1 MLKDYLTREEI
12 SKIEQFCADEKMYEA
27 VRKALFKTVYSE
39 GVVEKGETLEQRNA
53 AFNAIADAYQRGE
66 AITNEQ
72 IGANLRGL
80 FEGIHTVQEGFA
92 RMKSLKN
99 AEAPVE
105 SPFNEA
111 I

>member
-1 MLKDYLTREEI
+1 MKEYLTRDEI
-12 SKIEQFCADEKMYEA
+12 TEIMKFCSNEKMFEA

-39 GVVEKGETLEQRNA
+39 GVVEKGRELEQRNA
-53 AFNAIADAYQRGE
+53 AFGLIANAYQKGE
-66 AITNEQ
+66 AVTNEE

-92 RMKSLKN
+92 RLKNLKN
-99 AEAPVE
+99 AETEIE